1 MSAADVLGHARQ
13 VQGLLEL
20 AQAAGVP
27 SNASD
32 PMLASGIDFLL
43 EGLYATK
50 KIGRSDERGYHGAE
64 PPVRKPAREVPLD
77 EETRGP
83 GGGRKKILQLDG
95 EHTGY
100 SD

>member
-1 MSAADVLGHARQ
+1 MSAADVLTHARQ
-13 VQGLLEL
+13 VQGLVEL
-20 AQAAGVP
+20 ARSAAVP
-27 SNASD
+27 SNTSD

-64 PPVRKPAREVPLD
+64 PPVRKPAREVTLD

-83 GGGRKKILQLDG
+83 GGGRKK
-95 EHTGY
+95 Y
-100 SD
+100 YN

>member
-1 MSAADVLGHARQ
+1 
-13 VQGLLEL
+13 
-20 AQAAGVP
+20 
-27 SNASD
+27 
-32 PMLASGIDFLL
+32 MLASGVDFLL

-83 GGGRKKILQLDG
+83 GGGGRKK
-95 EHTGY
+95 Y
-100 SD
+100 YN